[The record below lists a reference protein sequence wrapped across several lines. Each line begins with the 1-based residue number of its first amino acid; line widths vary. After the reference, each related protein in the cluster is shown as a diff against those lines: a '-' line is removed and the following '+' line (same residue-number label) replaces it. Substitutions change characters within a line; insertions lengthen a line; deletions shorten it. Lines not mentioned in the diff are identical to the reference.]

1 MKMERCPIHSKHL
14 MAHRKKK
21 LTQWLQLTVS
31 GLRSLV
37 LLLAISAGFHF
48 FMLFVP
54 VMGLWTASIGI
65 IGLALNLRAY
75 DFVSQEIRAAEDPE
89 FETFYTKNILLNEG
103 LRNWMATV
111 DQPHENFIFPEEVL
125 PRGNAL

>member
-1 MKMERCPIHSKHL
+1 METPFN
-14 MAHRKKK
+14 
-21 LTQWLQLTVS
+21 S
-31 GLRSLV
+31 GLIATGGKDLDSTGYAWWSGNAL
-37 LLLAISAGFHF
+37 
-48 FMLFVP
+48 
-54 VMGLWTASIGI
+54 IGI

-103 LRNWMATV
+103 LRAWMAPA
-111 DQPHENFIFPEEVL
+111 DQPHENFVFPEEVL